1 MRIDPATIER
11 IRQTADVADVIGD
24 YVSLKKKGA
33 NLWACCPFH
42 GEKSPSF
49 SVSPAKGIYKCF
61 GCGKAGDSIR
71 FIMDIEGLGYGEA
84 LRHLAKKYG
93 IEIQET
99 VMTDEQL
106 LAQNERESLLIVL
119 NYAKNYYQNNLFK
132 HDEGQAIGYP
142 YFKERG
148 FSDKTINTFELG
160 YSLESW
166 DAFTKEA
173 LKSGYNLEVLE
184 KAGLTIIKNNET
196 TAPPAS
202 RGGAFSTE
210 LSEEMTESKAPPLGA
225 GGASVRSF
233 DRFRN
238 RVTFPIHNVSGKV
251 IAFGARI
258 LKADKSQAKYLNS
271 PETEVYHKSNVLY
284 GIFQAKNAIRT
295 KDVCYLVE
303 GYTDVISLH
312 QAGIENVVAS
322 SGTSLTIEQI
332 RLIGRFTQNITV
344 LYDGDTA
351 GIKASLRGMDMIL
364 EEGLN
369 VKLVVFPEG
378 EDPDSYVQ
386 KIGSEAFVKHIQENA
401 TDFITFKAEL
411 SLKEAAGD
419 PFKKAELIK
428 DMVGSISKIPDS
440 IKRSIFFQKTASLMQ
455 IDEQLLISESNKI
468 TIERGRQKEKDRER
482 DNNRQRLQNDLPK
495 GVTLSKPAPNIN
507 LGEMPSF
514 SEDEDFSGF
523 LGDFTPS
530 QHVVE
535 VVIDLPE
542 APRVTIKGMYPQEQE
557 CIRLLI
563 NHGTREVDPEQA
575 KGVTLV
581 HYVLHEIDGMNFETP
596 LYQEILSTFREHLL
610 KEIIL
615 PTDYFIG
622 HENTPIQQEAIN
634 LITERYSASDE
645 WANFDIFVPV
655 KDYKLPD
662 VVYQNLLRLKK
673 AYKEIENEQLHK
685 KMFNTSSPEEGDLLL
700 RQFMDNKEV
709 VKQIAN
715 ILGTVVS
722 R

>member
-1 MRIDPATIER
+1 MRIDPGTIER

-106 LAQNERESLLIVL
+106 QSQNERESLLIVL

-132 HDEGQAIGYP
+132 HEEGQSIGYP

-173 LKSGYNLEVLE
+173 LKNGYSLEVLE
-184 KAGLTIIKNNET
+184 KAGLTIIKENEQS
-196 TAPPAS
+196 AVGS
-202 RGGAFSTE
+202 NQN
-210 LSEEMTESKAPPLGA
+210 K
-225 GGASVRSF
+225 SF

-284 GIFQAKNAIRT
+284 GIFQAKNSIRT

-386 KIGSEAFVKHIQENA
+386 KIGSEAFVKHIQDHA
-401 TDFITFKAEL
+401 ADFITFKAEL
-411 SLKEAAGD
+411 SLKEAGGD
-419 PFKKAELIK
+419 PFKRAELIK

-440 IKRSIFFQKTASLMQ
+440 IKRSIFFQKTANMMQ

-468 TIERGRQKEKDRER
+468 TLERGKQREKDRER
-482 DNNRQRLQNDLPK
+482 EQNRQRLQRDLPN
-495 GVTLSKPAPNIN
+495 GVTVSKPNPNVN

-514 SEDEDFSGF
+514 SEDEEFSGF
-523 LGDFTPS
+523 LGDFAPNN
-530 QHVVE
+530 QVAE
-535 VVIDLPE
+535 IVIDAPD
-542 APRVTIKGMYPQEQE
+542 APRTVLSGMGFQELE

-563 NHGTREVDPEQA
+563 NHGTKEVDPGVA
-575 KGVTLV
+575 PGVTV
-581 HYVLHEIDGMNFETP
+581 THYILAEIDGMNFATP
-596 LYQEILSTFREHLL
+596 IYQEILTIFREQFLQGN
-610 KEIIL
+610 IL
-615 PTDYFIG
+615 NAQHFIG
-622 HENTPIQQEAIN
+622 HQLDNIQQEAIN
-634 LITERYSASDE
+634 LSSERYSISDQ
-645 WANFDIFVPV
+645 WVKHDIHVPTEI
-655 KDYKLPD
+655 DKLAD
-662 VVYQNLLRLKK
+662 LAFQNILRLKK
-673 AYKEIENEQLHK
+673 AYNEQQMKEIMK
-685 KMFNTSSPEEGDLLL
+685 KMSQTADMDEQTRLLE
-700 RQFMDNKEV
+700 QFMQA
-709 VKQIAN
+709 KQIEKDIAN
-715 ILGTVVS
+715 ELGTVVV

>member
-1 MRIDPATIER
+1 MRIDPQTIDR
-11 IRQTADVADVIGD
+11 IKQSADIADVIGD

-93 IEIQET
+93 IEVQET
-99 VMTDEQL
+99 VMTDEQQ

-132 HDEGQAIGYP
+132 HDEGKSIGYP

-173 LKSGYNLEVLE
+173 IKNGYSLEVLE
-184 KAGLTIIKNNET
+184 KAGLTIIKENEQNQNT
-196 TAPPAS
+196 NP
-202 RGGAFSTE
+202 
-210 LSEEMTESKAPPLGA
+210 K
-225 GGASVRSF
+225 SF

-238 RVTFPIHNVSGKV
+238 RVTFPIHSVAGKV

-284 GIFQAKNAIRT
+284 GIFQAKNSIRT

-322 SGTSLTIEQI
+322 SGTSLTVEQI

-344 LYDGDTA
+344 LYDGDSA

-386 KIGSEAFVKHIQENA
+386 KIGSEAFIEHIKTHA
-401 TDFITFKAEL
+401 SDFITFKAEL
-411 SLKEAAGD
+411 ALKEAGND
-419 PFKKAELIK
+419 PFKRAELIK

-440 IKRSIFFQKTASLMQ
+440 IKRSVFFQKTANLMQ

-468 TIERGRQKEKDRER
+468 TIERAQQKDKDRER
-482 DNNRQRLQNDLPK
+482 ENNRQRLQNDLPK
-495 GVTLSKPAPNIN
+495 GVTLSRPSYNPSQNVN
-507 LGEMPSF
+507 FDDMPSF
-514 SEDEDFSGF
+514 SEEDNFS
-523 LGDFTPS
+523 DFGLSVGGNVTY
-530 QHVVE
+530 E
-535 VVIDLPE
+535 ELPIAPVE
-542 APRVTIKGMYPQEQE
+542 APRTTIVGMGLQEQE

-563 NHGTREVDPEQA
+563 NHGTKDVDPGVA
-575 KGVTLV
+575 PGVTLTQ
-581 HYVLHEIDGMNFETP
+581 YILTEIDGMNFATP
-596 LYQEILSTFREHLL
+596 IYQQILMIFREQFVKGNVPDGQH
-610 KEIIL
+610 
-615 PTDYFIG
+615 FMG
-622 HENTPIQQEAIN
+622 HEISEIQQEAIS
-634 LITERYSASDE
+634 LSSERYSLSDQWVKHE
-645 WANFDIFVPV
+645 IFVPSEM
-655 KDYKLPD
+655 DKLAD
-662 VVYQNLLRLKK
+662 LAFQNILRLKK
-673 AYKEIENEQLHK
+673 SYNELMMKDLMKQISQTKDAEEQNRLLE
-685 KMFNTSSPEEGDLLL
+685 MFM
-700 RQFMDNKEV
+700 QAKEV
-709 VKQIAN
+709 EKQISME
-715 ILGTVVS
+715 LGTVVK
-722 R
+722 

>member
-119 NYAKNYYQNNLFK
+119 NYAKNYYQSNLFK
-132 HDEGQAIGYP
+132 HDEGQSVGYP

-173 LKSGYNLEVLE
+173 LKNGYSLEVLE
-184 KAGLTIIKNNET
+184 KAGLTIIKESEQL
-196 TAPPAS
+196 AVGS
-202 RGGAFSTE
+202 RQSAE
-210 LSEEMTESKAPPLGA
+210 NVK
-225 GGASVRSF
+225 SF

-258 LKADKSQAKYLNS
+258 LKSDKSQAKYLNS

-284 GIFQAKNAIRT
+284 GIFQAKNTIRT

-386 KIGSEAFVKHIQENA
+386 KIGSDDFVKHIQESA
-401 TDFITFKAEL
+401 KDFITFKAEL

-468 TIERGRQKEKDRER
+468 TIERGRQKDKDRER

-507 LGEMPSF
+507 ISEMPSF

-523 LGDFTPS
+523 LGDFKPN
-530 QHVVE
+530 QHNNE
-535 VVIDLPE
+535 PLIDSPE
-542 APRVTIKGMYPQEQE
+542 APRIILSGMGLQELE

-563 NHGTREVDPEQA
+563 NHGTKEVDPGVA
-575 KGVTLV
+575 PGVTV
-581 HYVLHEIDGMNFETP
+581 THYILAEIEGMNFATP
-596 LYQEILSTFREHLL
+596 IYQEILSIFREQFLQGN
-610 KEIIL
+610 IL
-615 PTDYFIG
+615 NAQHFIG
-622 HENTPIQQEAIN
+622 HQIENIQQEAIN
-634 LITERYSASDE
+634 LSSERYSISDQWVKHE
-645 WANFDIFVPV
+645 IIVPTEI
-655 KDYKLPD
+655 DKLAD
-662 VVYQNLLRLKK
+662 LAFQNILRLKK
-673 AYKEIENEQLHK
+673 AYNEQQMK
-685 KMFNTSSPEEGDLLL
+685 DIM
-700 RQFMDNKEV
+700 
-709 VKQIAN
+709 KQIAQTSDMTEQTRLLEMFMQAKN
-715 ILGTVVS
+715 IEKDIAKELGTVVI

>member
-119 NYAKNYYQNNLFK
+119 NYAKNYYQSNLFK
-132 HDEGQAIGYP
+132 HDEGQSVGYP

-173 LKSGYNLEVLE
+173 LKNGYSLEVLE
-184 KAGLTIIKNNET
+184 KAGLTIIKESEQL
-196 TAPPAS
+196 AVGS
-202 RGGAFSTE
+202 RQSAE
-210 LSEEMTESKAPPLGA
+210 NVK
-225 GGASVRSF
+225 SF

-258 LKADKSQAKYLNS
+258 LKSDKSQAKYLNS

-284 GIFQAKNAIRT
+284 GIFQAKNTIRT

-386 KIGSEAFVKHIQENA
+386 KIGSDDFVKHIQESA
-401 TDFITFKAEL
+401 KDFITFKAEL

-468 TIERGRQKEKDRER
+468 TIERGRQKDKDRER

-507 LGEMPSF
+507 ISEMPSF

-523 LGDFTPS
+523 LGDFKPN
-530 QHVVE
+530 QHTNE
-535 VVIDLPE
+535 PLIDSTE
-542 APRVTIKGMYPQEQE
+542 APRITLSGMGLQELE

-563 NHGTREVDPEQA
+563 NHGTKEVDPGVA
-575 KGVTLV
+575 PGVTV
-581 HYVLHEIDGMNFETP
+581 THYILAEIEGMNFATP
-596 LYQEILSTFREHLL
+596 IYQEILSIFREQFL
-610 KEIIL
+610 KGNIL
-615 PTDYFIG
+615 NAQHFIG
-622 HENTPIQQEAIN
+622 HQIENIQQEAIN
-634 LITERYSASDE
+634 LSSERYSISDQWVKHE
-645 WANFDIFVPV
+645 IIVPTEI
-655 KDYKLPD
+655 DKLAD
-662 VVYQNLLRLKK
+662 LAFQNILRLKK
-673 AYKEIENEQLHK
+673 AYNEQQMK
-685 KMFNTSSPEEGDLLL
+685 DIM
-700 RQFMDNKEV
+700 
-709 VKQIAN
+709 KQIAQTSDMTEQTRLLEMFMQAKN
-715 ILGTVVS
+715 IEKDIAKELGTVVI

>member
-11 IRQTADVADVIGD
+11 IKQTADVADVIGD

-84 LRHLAKKYG
+84 LKHLAKKYG
-93 IEIQET
+93 IEVQET

-106 LAQNERESLLIVL
+106 QSQNERESILIVL
-119 NYAKNYYQNNLFK
+119 NYAKNYYQNNLFN
-132 HDEGQAIGYP
+132 HDEGQSIGYP

-148 FSDKTINTFELG
+148 FSDKTIHTFELG
-160 YSLESW
+160 YSLEPW

-173 LKSGYNLEVLE
+173 LKNGYSLEVLE
-184 KAGLTIIKNNET
+184 KAGLTITKDNEQ
-196 TAPPAS
+196 S
-202 RGGAFSTE
+202 SQN
-210 LSEEMTESKAPPLGA
+210 K
-225 GGASVRSF
+225 SF

-238 RVTFPIHNVSGKV
+238 RVTFPIHNVAGKV

-258 LKADKSQAKYLNS
+258 LKTDKTQAKYLNS

-295 KDVCYLVE
+295 TDVCYLVE

-364 EEGLN
+364 KESLN
-369 VKLVVFPEG
+369 VKLALFPEG

-386 KIGSEAFVKHIQENA
+386 KVGSEVFLSYIQNNA
-401 TDFITFKAEL
+401 TAFIAFKANFLLKDAGTDTVKLAQMAMDMAE
-411 SLKEAAGD
+411 SLANID
-419 PFKKAELIK
+419 
-428 DMVGSISKIPDS
+428 DS
-440 IKRSIFFQKTASLMQ
+440 VKRSLFLQETSRITK
-455 IDEQLLISESNKI
+455 ISEEILNTTINKSI
-468 TIERGRQKEKDRER
+468 LNRKKQNDKEVQIEYSRER
-482 DNNRQRLQNDLPK
+482 LKKDLPK
-495 GVTLSKPAPNIN
+495 GVTLNNDRRA
-507 LGEMPSF
+507 LDDLPSF
-514 SEDEDFSGF
+514 SEDDDSSNFIVNNNFEKNNESELNSELQQG
-523 LGDFTPS
+523 LIESLRSPS
-530 QHVVE
+530 H
-535 VVIDLPE
+535 L
-542 APRVTIKGMYPQEQE
+542 QELE

-563 NHGTREVDPEQA
+563 NHGTKEVDPGVA
-575 KGVTLV
+575 PGVTIT
-581 HYVLHEIDGMNFETP
+581 HYILEEIDGMNFATP
-596 LYQEILSTFREHLL
+596 IYQEILSMFREQFLL
-610 KEIIL
+610 GNIL
-615 PTDYFIG
+615 DAQHFIG
-622 HENTPIQQEAIN
+622 HKLEKIQMEAIN
-634 LITERYSASDE
+634 LSTERYSISEAWVRHE
-645 WANFDIFVPV
+645 IIVPTEI
-655 KDYKLPD
+655 DKLAD
-662 VVYQNLLRLKK
+662 LAFQNILRLKK
-673 AYKEIENEQLHK
+673 AYNEQQMKDLMK
-685 KMFNTSSPEEGDLLL
+685 QMSQTSDMTEQTRLLEMFMQAKNIEKDIA
-700 RQFMDNKEV
+700 KE
-709 VKQIAN
+709 
-715 ILGTVVS
+715 LGTVVI

>member
-1 MRIDPATIER
+1 MRIDEATIER
-11 IRQTADVADVIGD
+11 IRQSADIADVIGD

-99 VMTDEQL
+99 QLSDEQQ
-106 LAQNERESLLIVL
+106 LAQNERESLLIAL
-119 NYAKNYYQNNLFK
+119 NYAKNYYQNNLFQ
-132 HDEGQAIGYP
+132 HEEGQSIAYP

-148 FSDKTINTFELG
+148 FSDKTIRTFELG
-160 YSLESW
+160 YSLENW

-173 LKSGYNLEVLE
+173 LKNGYNLDILV
-184 KAGLTIIKNNET
+184 KAGLTILKQNEQENPQQNQKT
-196 TAPPAS
+196 
-202 RGGAFSTE
+202 
-210 LSEEMTESKAPPLGA
+210 
-225 GGASVRSF
+225 F

-258 LKADKSQAKYLNS
+258 LKNDKSQAKYLNS

-332 RLIGRFTQNITV
+332 RLIARFSQNITV
-344 LYDGDTA
+344 LYDGDPA

-386 KIGSEAFVKHIQENA
+386 KIGSDAFVEYIHKNA
-401 TDFITFKAEL
+401 SDFITFKAEL
-411 SLKEAAGD
+411 FLKEAGND
-419 PFKKAELIK
+419 PFKRAELIK

-440 IKRSIFFQKTASLMQ
+440 ITRSVFFQKTASLMQ
-455 IDEQLLISESNKI
+455 IDEAILITESNKI
-468 TIERGRQKEKDRER
+468 AFERSKQREKDSQR
-482 DNNRQRLQNDLPK
+482 DANRQRLQNDLPA
-495 GVTLSKPAPNIN
+495 GVTLSQPTSQPNVN
-507 LGEMPSF
+507 FDDLPSF
-514 SEDEDFSGF
+514 SEEDEFSGF
-523 LGDFTPS
+523 PTDYSDKSNADKSSEVSINKATLNGLRLQEREFIRLIVCHGDKI
-530 QHVVE
+530 V
-535 VVIDLPE
+535 D
-542 APRVTIKGMYPQEQE
+542 QEQAPE
-557 CIRLLI
+557 YTVIHYLLD
-563 NHGTREVDPEQA
+563 EVKD
-575 KGVTLV
+575 L
-581 HYVLHEIDGMNFETP
+581 NFGTP
-596 LYQEILSTFREHLL
+596 LYQRILNLCREHLSKGVVL
-610 KEIIL
+610 NTQYFLTNSNSEIQ
-615 PTDYFIG
+615 T
-622 HENTPIQQEAIN
+622 EAIN
-634 LITERYSASDE
+634 LFAETERYSASEE
-645 WANFDIFVPV
+645 WIKHDIHIPTEHE
-655 KDYKLPD
+655 KLPD
-662 VVYQNLLRLKK
+662 LTFQNLLRIQMAFQKDVIRNLITQLPNLEIGKVDEVMK
-673 AYKEIENEQLHK
+673 LIDSYNHRVKEISK
-685 KMFNTSSPEEGDLLL
+685 
-700 RQFMDNKEV
+700 
-709 VKQIAN
+709 

>member
-119 NYAKNYYQNNLFK
+119 NYAKNYYQSNLFK
-132 HDEGQAIGYP
+132 HDEGQSVGYP

-173 LKSGYNLEVLE
+173 LKNGYSLEVLE
-184 KAGLTIIKNNET
+184 KAGLTIIKESDQLAVGN
-196 TAPPAS
+196 
-202 RGGAFSTE
+202 RQSTE
-210 LSEEMTESKAPPLGA
+210 
-225 GGASVRSF
+225 SVKSF

-258 LKADKSQAKYLNS
+258 LKSDKSQAKYLNS

-284 GIFQAKNAIRT
+284 GIFQAKNTIRT

-386 KIGSEAFVKHIQENA
+386 KIGSDDFVKHIQESA
-401 TDFITFKAEL
+401 KDFITFKAEL

-468 TIERGRQKEKDRER
+468 TIERGRQKDKDRER

-507 LGEMPSF
+507 ISEMPSF

-523 LGDFTPS
+523 LGDFKPN
-530 QHVVE
+530 QHNNE
-535 VVIDLPE
+535 PLIDSPE
-542 APRVTIKGMYPQEQE
+542 APRIILSGMGLQELE

-563 NHGTREVDPEQA
+563 NHGTKEVDPGVA
-575 KGVTLV
+575 PGVTV
-581 HYVLHEIDGMNFETP
+581 THYILAEIEGMNFATP
-596 LYQEILSTFREHLL
+596 IYQEILSIFREQFL
-610 KEIIL
+610 KGNIL
-615 PTDYFIG
+615 NAQHFIG
-622 HENTPIQQEAIN
+622 HQVENIQQEAIN
-634 LITERYSASDE
+634 LSSERYSISDQWVKHE
-645 WANFDIFVPV
+645 IIVPTEI
-655 KDYKLPD
+655 DKLAD
-662 VVYQNLLRLKK
+662 LAFQNILRLKK
-673 AYKEIENEQLHK
+673 AYNEQQMK
-685 KMFNTSSPEEGDLLL
+685 DIM
-700 RQFMDNKEV
+700 
-709 VKQIAN
+709 KQIAQTSDMTEQTRLLEMFMQAKN
-715 ILGTVVS
+715 IEKDIAKELGTVVI

>member
-1 MRIDPATIER
+1 MRIDPVTIER
-11 IRQTADVADVIGD
+11 IKQTADVADVIGD

-99 VMTDEQL
+99 IMTDEQL

-132 HDEGQAIGYP
+132 HDEGQSVGYP

-166 DAFTKEA
+166 DALTKEA
-173 LKSGYNLEVLE
+173 LKNGYSLEVLE
-184 KAGLTIIKNNET
+184 KAGLTIIKESEQTGFGNNQN
-196 TAPPAS
+196 
-202 RGGAFSTE
+202 
-210 LSEEMTESKAPPLGA
+210 K
-225 GGASVRSF
+225 SF

-258 LKADKSQAKYLNS
+258 LKTDKSQAKYLNS
-271 PETEVYHKSNVLY
+271 PETEVYHKSDVLY
-284 GIFQAKNAIRT
+284 GIFQAKNTIRT

-322 SGTSLTIEQI
+322 SGTSLTVEQI

-386 KIGSEAFVKHIQENA
+386 KIGSENFVKHIQESA

-411 SLKEAAGD
+411 SLKEAGND
-419 PFKKAELIK
+419 PFKRAELIK

-468 TIERGRQKEKDRER
+468 TIERGRQKDKDRER

-495 GVTLSKPAPNIN
+495 GVTLSKPAPNVN

-514 SEDEDFSGF
+514 SEDEEFSGF
-523 LGDFTPS
+523 LGDFNPNQQNTDKIIDSP
-530 QHVVE
+530 E
-535 VVIDLPE
+535 VSRTTLI
-542 APRVTIKGMYPQEQE
+542 GMKAQEYE

-563 NHGTREVDPEQA
+563 NFGTMDVDPDVAPGHTVVQYLLEEL
-575 KGVTLV
+575 KEL
-581 HYVLHEIDGMNFETP
+581 NFETP
-596 LYQEILSTFREHLL
+596 LYQEILTTFRDKFSEG
-610 KEIIL
+610 IIL
-615 PTDYFIG
+615 DMKYFTNNSVS
-622 HENTPIQQEAIN
+622 EIQNEAIS
-634 LITERYSASDE
+634 LVSERYSSSE
-645 WANFDIFVPV
+645 GWLKHEIIVPTEV
-655 KDYKLPD
+655 QKLPNATF
-662 VVYQNLLRLKK
+662 QNLLRIQMAFHKNASTTLIKQLGK
-673 AYKEIENEQLHK
+673 SNSEEDDRIAILILQHNQRVKE
-685 KMFNTSSPEEGDLLL
+685 
-700 RQFMDNKEV
+700 
-709 VKQIAN
+709 IAN

-722 R
+722 K

>member
-11 IRQTADVADVIGD
+11 IRQSADVADVIGD

-106 LAQNERESLLIVL
+106 QSQNERESLLIVL
-119 NYAKNYYQNNLFK
+119 NYAKNYYQNNLLK
-132 HDEGQAIGYP
+132 HDEGQSVGYP

-173 LKSGYNLEVLE
+173 LKNGYSLEVLE
-184 KAGLTIIKNNET
+184 KAGLTIIKD
-196 TAPPAS
+196 
-202 RGGAFSTE
+202 
-210 LSEEMTESKAPPLGA
+210 SEQSSFGSNQHK
-225 GGASVRSF
+225 SF

-344 LYDGDTA
+344 LYDGDSA

-386 KIGSEAFVKHIQENA
+386 KIGSEAFVKNIQDNA

-411 SLKEAAGD
+411 SLKEAGGD
-419 PFKKAELIK
+419 PFKRAELIK

-468 TIERGRQKEKDRER
+468 TIERGRQKDKDRER

-507 LGEMPSF
+507 LGDMPSF
-514 SEDEDFSGF
+514 SEDEEFSGF
-523 LGDFTPS
+523 LGDFAPN
-530 QHVVE
+530 QQVAQPI
-535 VVIDLPE
+535 IDPPE
-542 APRVTIKGMYPQEQE
+542 APRTVISGMGLQELE

-563 NHGTREVDPEQA
+563 NHGTKDVDPGVA
-575 KGVTLV
+575 PGVTV
-581 HYVLHEIDGMNFETP
+581 THYILAEIDGMNFATP
-596 LYQEILSTFREHLL
+596 IYQDILTIFREQLL
-610 KEIIL
+610 QGNIL
-615 PTDYFIG
+615 NAQHFIG
-622 HENTPIQQEAIN
+622 HKLEKIQHEAIN
-634 LITERYSASDE
+634 LSSERYSISEA
-645 WANFDIFVPV
+645 WVKHDIIVPTEI
-655 KDYKLPD
+655 DKLAD
-662 VVYQNLLRLKK
+662 LAYQNILRLKK
-673 AYKEIENEQLHK
+673 AYNEQQMKEIMKKMSQTSNMNEQTRLLE
-685 KMFNTSSPEEGDLLL
+685 MFMQAKNIEKDIA
-700 RQFMDNKEV
+700 KE
-709 VKQIAN
+709 
-715 ILGTVVS
+715 LGTVVI

>member
-1 MRIDPATIER
+1 MRIDPQTIDR
-11 IRQTADVADVIGD
+11 IKQSADVADVIGD

-61 GCGKAGDSIR
+61 GCGKAGDSVR

-99 VMTDEQL
+99 VMTDEQQ

-132 HDEGQAIGYP
+132 HEEGQSIGYP

-173 LKSGYNLEVLE
+173 LKNGYSLEALE
-184 KAGLTIIKNNET
+184 KAGLTIIKENEQ
-196 TAPPAS
+196 S
-202 RGGAFSTE
+202 
-210 LSEEMTESKAPPLGA
+210 A
-225 GGASVRSF
+225 GNVKSF

-238 RVTFPIHNVSGKV
+238 RVTFPIHSVAGKV

-258 LKADKSQAKYLNS
+258 LKTDKSQAKYLNS

-284 GIFQAKNAIRT
+284 GIFQAKNSIRT

-322 SGTSLTIEQI
+322 SGTSLTVEQI
-332 RLIGRFTQNITV
+332 RLIGRFTQNVTV

-386 KIGSEAFVKHIQENA
+386 KIGSEAFIEHIKNHA
-401 TDFITFKAEL
+401 SDFITFKAEL
-411 SLKEAAGD
+411 ALKEAGDD
-419 PFKKAELIK
+419 PFKRAELIK

-440 IKRSIFFQKTASLMQ
+440 IKRSVFFQKTANLMQ

-482 DNNRQRLQNDLPK
+482 DQNRQRLQNDLPK
-495 GVTLSKPAPNIN
+495 GVTLSKPNQN
-507 LGEMPSF
+507 TQNVNFDDMPSF
-514 SEDEDFSGF
+514 SEDDNFSDFG
-523 LGDFTPS
+523 GQMGGNT
-530 QHVVE
+530 VYEE
-535 VVIDLPE
+535 VPIAPAE
-542 APRVTIKGMYPQEQE
+542 APRTTLVGMGLQEQE

-563 NHGTREVDPEQA
+563 NHGKKDVDPGVA
-575 KGVTLV
+575 PGVTLTQ
-581 HYVLHEIDGMNFETP
+581 YILTEIDGMNFATP
-596 LYQEILSTFREHLL
+596 IYQKILTIFREQFMQGNVP
-610 KEIIL
+610 EGAF
-615 PTDYFIG
+615 FIG
-622 HENTPIQQEAIN
+622 HEISEIQQEAIN
-634 LITERYSASDE
+634 LSSERYSISE
-645 WANFDIFVPV
+645 QWVKHEIFVPSEM
-655 KDYKLPD
+655 DKLAD
-662 VVYQNLLRLKK
+662 LAFQNILRLKK
-673 AYKEIENEQLHK
+673 TYNELMMKDLMKQISQTKDAEEQNRLLE
-685 KMFNTSSPEEGDLLL
+685 MFM
-700 RQFMDNKEV
+700 QAKEV
-709 VKQIAN
+709 EKQISME
-715 ILGTVVS
+715 LGTVVK
-722 R
+722 

>member
-106 LAQNERESLLIVL
+106 QSQNERESLLIVL

-166 DAFTKEA
+166 DGFTKEA
-173 LKSGYNLEVLE
+173 LKNGYSLEVLE
-184 KAGLTIIKNNET
+184 KAGLTIIKENEQS
-196 TAPPAS
+196 AI
-202 RGGAFSTE
+202 GGRQSADNA
-210 LSEEMTESKAPPLGA
+210 K
-225 GGASVRSF
+225 SF

-258 LKADKSQAKYLNS
+258 LKSDKSQAKYLNS

-523 LGDFTPS
+523 LGDFAPNQQVT
-530 QHVVE
+530 E
-535 VVIDLPE
+535 IVIDAPD
-542 APRVTIKGMYPQEQE
+542 APRTVLSGMSLQELE

-563 NHGTREVDPEQA
+563 NHGTKEVDPGVA
-575 KGVTLV
+575 PGVTV
-581 HYVLHEIDGMNFETP
+581 THYILAEIDGMNFATP
-596 LYQEILSTFREHLL
+596 IYQEILSIFREQFLQGN
-610 KEIIL
+610 IL
-615 PTDYFIG
+615 NAQHFIG
-622 HENTPIQQEAIN
+622 HQLEKIQQEAIN
-634 LITERYSASDE
+634 LSSERYSISDQWVKHE
-645 WANFDIFVPV
+645 IIVPTEI
-655 KDYKLPD
+655 DKLAD
-662 VVYQNLLRLKK
+662 LAFQNILRLKK
-673 AYKEIENEQLHK
+673 AYNEQQMKDIMKQMSQTSDMIEQTRLLE
-685 KMFNTSSPEEGDLLL
+685 MFMQAKNIEKDIA
-700 RQFMDNKEV
+700 KE
-709 VKQIAN
+709 
-715 ILGTVVS
+715 LGTVVI

>member
-84 LRHLAKKYG
+84 LKHLAKKYG

-106 LAQNERESLLIVL
+106 QSQNERESLLIAL

-173 LKSGYNLEVLE
+173 LKNGYSLEVLE
-184 KAGLTIIKNNET
+184 KAGLTIVKDNEQ
-196 TAPPAS
+196 S
-202 RGGAFSTE
+202 NQN
-210 LSEEMTESKAPPLGA
+210 K
-225 GGASVRSF
+225 SF

-284 GIFQAKNAIRT
+284 GIFQAKNSIRT
-295 KDVCYLVE
+295 QDVCYLVE

-344 LYDGDTA
+344 LYDGDAA

-369 VKLVVFPEG
+369 VKLVEFPEG

-386 KIGSEAFVKHIQENA
+386 KIGSENFLKHIRENA

-411 SLKEAAGD
+411 SLKEAGND
-419 PFKKAELIK
+419 PFKRAELIK

-468 TIERGRQKEKDRER
+468 TIERARQKDKDRER
-482 DNNRQRLQNDLPK
+482 DNNRQRLQSDLPK
-495 GVTLSKPAPNIN
+495 GVTVSKPNPNVNI
-507 LGEMPSF
+507 GDMPSF

-523 LGDFTPS
+523 LGDFTPN
-530 QHVVE
+530 QQNIE
-535 VVIDLPE
+535 VVID
-542 APRVTIKGMYPQEQE
+542 APDSTRTVLSGMALQELE

-563 NHGTREVDPEQA
+563 NHGTKEVDPGVA
-575 KGVTLV
+575 PGVTLT
-581 HYVLHEIDGMNFETP
+581 HYILDEIDGMNFATP
-596 LYQEILSTFREHLL
+596 IYQEILSMFREQFLL
-610 KEIIL
+610 GNIL
-615 PTDYFIG
+615 DAQHFIG
-622 HENTPIQQEAIN
+622 HKLEKIQMEAIN
-634 LITERYSASDE
+634 LSTERYSISEAWVKHE
-645 WANFDIFVPV
+645 IIVPTEE
-655 KDYKLPD
+655 DKLAD
-662 VVYQNLLRLKK
+662 LAFQNILRLKK
-673 AYKEIENEQLHK
+673 AYNEQQMKDLMK
-685 KMFNTSSPEEGDLLL
+685 QMSQTSDITEQTRLLEMFMQAKNIEKDIA
-700 RQFMDNKEV
+700 KE
-709 VKQIAN
+709 
-715 ILGTVVS
+715 LGTVVI

>member
-173 LKSGYNLEVLE
+173 LKNGYSLEVLE
-184 KAGLTIIKNNET
+184 KAGLTIVKSPL
-196 TAPPAS
+196 PPE
-202 RGGAFSTE
+202 GGTS
-210 LSEEMTESKAPPLGA
+210 LSENSSAKVPPS
-225 GGASVRSF
+225 GGRGHF

-258 LKADKSQAKYLNS
+258 LKTDKSQAKYLNS

-284 GIFQAKNAIRT
+284 GIFQAKNTIRT

-411 SLKEAAGD
+411 SLKEAGGD
-419 PFKKAELIK
+419 PFKRAELIK

-482 DNNRQRLQNDLPK
+482 DNNRQRLQSDLPK
-495 GVTLSKPAPNIN
+495 GVTLSKPNPNVN

-514 SEDEDFSGF
+514 SEDEEFSGF
-523 LGDFTPS
+523 LGDFNPS
-530 QHVVE
+530 QQNAE
-535 VVIDLPE
+535 PLIDTPE
-542 APRVTIKGMYPQEQE
+542 APRMVLSGMGLQELE

-563 NHGTREVDPEQA
+563 NHGTKEVDPGVA
-575 KGVTLV
+575 PGVTV
-581 HYVLHEIDGMNFETP
+581 THYILSEIDGMNFATP
-596 LYQEILSTFREHLL
+596 IYQEILSIFREQFLQGN
-610 KEIIL
+610 IL
-615 PTDYFIG
+615 NAQHFIG
-622 HENTPIQQEAIN
+622 HKLENIQQEAIN
-634 LITERYSASDE
+634 LSSERYSISDQWVKHE
-645 WANFDIFVPV
+645 IIVPTEI
-655 KDYKLPD
+655 DKLAD
-662 VVYQNLLRLKK
+662 LAFQNILRLKK
-673 AYKEIENEQLHK
+673 AYNEQQMKDIMKQMSQTSDMTEQTRLLE
-685 KMFNTSSPEEGDLLL
+685 MFMQAKNIEKDIA
-700 RQFMDNKEV
+700 KE
-709 VKQIAN
+709 
-715 ILGTVVS
+715 LGTVVI

>member
-1 MRIDPATIER
+1 MRIDPQTIDR
-11 IRQTADVADVIGD
+11 IKQSADIADVIGD

-99 VMTDEQL
+99 VMTDEQQ

-132 HDEGQAIGYP
+132 HQEGQSIGYP

-160 YSLESW
+160 YSLEGW

-173 LKSGYNLEVLE
+173 IKNGYSLEVLE
-184 KAGLTIIKNNET
+184 KAGLTIVKENEQS
-196 TAPPAS
+196 AVGS
-202 RGGAFSTE
+202 RQSAENT
-210 LSEEMTESKAPPLGA
+210 K
-225 GGASVRSF
+225 SF

-238 RVTFPIHNVSGKV
+238 RVTFPIHSVAGKV

-284 GIFQAKNAIRT
+284 GIFQAKNSIRT
-295 KDVCYLVE
+295 LDVCYLVE

-322 SGTSLTIEQI
+322 SGTSLTVEQI

-344 LYDGDTA
+344 LYDGDSA

-386 KIGSEAFVKHIQENA
+386 KIGSEAFIEHIKIYA
-401 TDFITFKAEL
+401 SDFITFKAEL
-411 SLKEAAGD
+411 ALKEAGDD
-419 PFKKAELIK
+419 PFKRAELIK

-440 IKRSIFFQKTASLMQ
+440 IKRSVFFQKTANLMQ

-468 TIERGRQKEKDRER
+468 TIERGRQKDKDRER
-482 DNNRQRLQNDLPK
+482 EQNRQRLQNDLPK
-495 GVTLSKPAPNIN
+495 GVTLSKPSQNAPNVN
-507 LGEMPSF
+507 FDDMPSF
-514 SEDEDFSGF
+514 SEDDNFSEYG
-523 LGDFTPS
+523 GQVGGNSTY
-530 QHVVE
+530 E
-535 VVIDLPE
+535 ELPISPME
-542 APRVTIKGMYPQEQE
+542 APRTTLVGMGLQEQE

-563 NHGTREVDPEQA
+563 NHGTKDVDPGVA
-575 KGVTLV
+575 PGVTLTQ
-581 HYVLHEIDGMNFETP
+581 YILTEIDGMNFATP
-596 LYQEILSTFREHLL
+596 IYQQILTIFREQFVKGTVPNGQH
-610 KEIIL
+610 
-615 PTDYFIG
+615 FMG
-622 HENTPIQQEAIN
+622 HEISEIQQEAIN
-634 LITERYSASDE
+634 LSSERYSLSDQWVKHE
-645 WANFDIFVPV
+645 IFVPTELQ
-655 KDYKLPD
+655 KLAD
-662 VVYQNLLRLKK
+662 LAFQNILRLKK
-673 AYKEIENEQLHK
+673 SYNELMMKDLMKQISQTKDAEEQHRLLE
-685 KMFNTSSPEEGDLLL
+685 MFM
-700 RQFMDNKEV
+700 QAKEV
-709 VKQIAN
+709 EKQISME
-715 ILGTVVS
+715 LGTVVK
-722 R
+722 

>member
-132 HDEGQAIGYP
+132 HDEGQSVGYP

-173 LKSGYNLEVLE
+173 LKNGYTLEVLE
-184 KAGLTIIKNNET
+184 KAGLTIIK
-196 TAPPAS
+196 
-202 RGGAFSTE
+202 
-210 LSEEMTESKAPPLGA
+210 ESDQLAVGNRQSKE
-225 GGASVRSF
+225 SVKSF

-238 RVTFPIHNVSGKV
+238 RVTFPIHNISGKV

-258 LKADKSQAKYLNS
+258 LKTDKSQAKYLNS

-284 GIFQAKNAIRT
+284 GIFQAKNTIRT

-351 GIKASLRGMDMIL
+351 GIKASLRGLDLIL
-364 EEGLN
+364 KENLN
-369 VKLVVFPEG
+369 VKLALFPEG
-378 EDPDSYVQ
+378 EDPDSFVQ
-386 KIGSEAFVKHIQENA
+386 KVGSEAFLNHIQNNS
-401 TDFITFKAEL
+401 TDFIAFKANFLLKDAGTDTVKLAQMAMDMAE
-411 SLKEAAGD
+411 SLANVND
-419 PFKKAELIK
+419 P
-428 DMVGSISKIPDS
+428 V
-440 IKRSIFFQKTASLMQ
+440 KRSLFLQETSRITK
-455 IDEQLLISESNKI
+455 ISEEIINTTINKSI
-468 TIERGRQKEKDRER
+468 LNRKKQGDKELQVEANRER
-482 DNNRQRLQNDLPK
+482 LKKDLPK
-495 GVTLSKPAPNIN
+495 GVTLNTDRNS
-507 LGEMPSF
+507 LDDLPSF
-514 SEDEDFSGF
+514 SEDDDSSNFINDNNFERHNESLLDSE
-523 LGDFTPS
+523 LQQKLIESLRSPS
-530 QHVVE
+530 H
-535 VVIDLPE
+535 L
-542 APRVTIKGMYPQEQE
+542 QELE

-563 NHGTREVDPEQA
+563 NYGTKEVDPGVA
-575 KGVTLV
+575 PGVTV
-581 HYVLHEIDGMNFETP
+581 THYILAEIDGINFTTP
-596 LYQEILSTFREHLL
+596 IYQDILSIFREQFLQGN
-610 KEIIL
+610 IL
-615 PTDYFIG
+615 NAQHFIG
-622 HENTPIQQEAIN
+622 HQVENIQQEAIN
-634 LITERYSASDE
+634 LSSERYSISDQWVKHE
-645 WANFDIFVPV
+645 IIVPTEI
-655 KDYKLPD
+655 DKLAD
-662 VVYQNLLRLKK
+662 LAFQNILRLKK
-673 AYKEIENEQLHK
+673 AYNEQQMK
-685 KMFNTSSPEEGDLLL
+685 DIM
-700 RQFMDNKEV
+700 
-709 VKQIAN
+709 KQIAQTSDMTEQTRLLEMFMQAKN
-715 ILGTVVS
+715 IEKDIAKELGTVVI

>member
-1 MRIDPATIER
+1 MRIDDHTIER
-11 IRQTADVADVIGD
+11 IRQSADIADVIGD

-99 VMTDEQL
+99 VLTDEQQ

-119 NYAKNYYQNNLFK
+119 NYAKNYFQDNLFK
-132 HDEGQAIGYP
+132 HEEGQSIGYP

-160 YSLESW
+160 YSLEGW

-173 LKSGYNLEVLE
+173 LKNGYSLDILA
-184 KAGLTIIKNNET
+184 KAGLTILKENEQT
-196 TAPPAS
+196 TNPNAQ
-202 RGGAFSTE
+202 
-210 LSEEMTESKAPPLGA
+210 KA
-225 GGASVRSF
+225 F

-238 RVTFPIHNVSGKV
+238 RVTFPIHNVAGKV

-322 SGTSLTIEQI
+322 SGTSLTTEQI

-344 LYDGDTA
+344 LYDGDSA

-386 KIGSEAFVKHIQENA
+386 KIGSDAFVKHIEDHA

-411 SLKEAAGD
+411 SLKEAGND
-419 PFKKAELIK
+419 PFKRAELIK

-440 IKRSIFFQKTASLMQ
+440 IKRSVFFQKTANLMQ
-455 IDEQLLISESNKI
+455 IDEQLLISESNKVS
-468 TIERGRQKEKDRER
+468 IERAKQKDKDRER
-482 DNNRQRLQNDLPK
+482 ENNRQRLQNDLPK
-495 GVTLSKPAPNIN
+495 GVTLSKPTSLPPNFD
-507 LGEMPSF
+507 LDGMMSF
-514 SEDEDFSGF
+514 SEEEEFSGF
-523 LGDFTPS
+523 PVDFVPAQPVS
-530 QHVVE
+530 NP
-535 VVIDLPE
+535 VIESPE
-542 APRVTIKGMYPQEQE
+542 APRIVVSGMGIQELE

-563 NHGTREVDPEQA
+563 NHGTKEVDPGVA
-575 KGVTLV
+575 PGVTLMQ
-581 HYVLHEIDGMNFETP
+581 YILAEIDGMNFETP
-596 LYQEILSTFREHLL
+596 IYQEILTIFREQFLL
-610 KEIIL
+610 GNIL
-615 PTDYFIG
+615 NAQHFIG
-622 HENTPIQQEAIN
+622 HRLANIQMEAIN
-634 LITERYSASDE
+634 LSTERYSISEA
-645 WANFDIFVPV
+645 WIKHDIIVPTEE
-655 KDYKLPD
+655 DKLAD
-662 VVYQNLLRLKK
+662 LAFQNILRLKK
-673 AYKEIENEQLHK
+673 AYNEQQMKGLMKQISQTKDIEEQTRLLEMFMEAKEIE
-685 KMFNTSSPEEGDLLL
+685 
-700 RQFMDNKEV
+700 
-709 VKQIAN
+709 KQIAKE
-715 ILGTVVS
+715 LGTVVK
-722 R
+722 

>member
-1 MRIDPATIER
+1 MRIDQPTIER
-11 IRQTADVADVIGD
+11 IRQSADIADVIGD

-99 VMTDEQL
+99 VLTDEQL
-106 LAQNERESLLIVL
+106 QAQNERESLLIVL

-132 HDEGQAIGYP
+132 HEEGQSIGYP

-160 YSLESW
+160 YSLEGW

-173 LKSGYNLEVLE
+173 LKNGYSLDILA
-184 KAGLTIIKNNET
+184 KAGLTILKENEQ
-196 TAPPAS
+196 TANPNAQ
-202 RGGAFSTE
+202 
-210 LSEEMTESKAPPLGA
+210 KA
-225 GGASVRSF
+225 F

-258 LKADKSQAKYLNS
+258 LKSDKSQAKYLNS

-322 SGTSLTIEQI
+322 SGTSLTVEQI

-386 KIGSEAFVKHIQENA
+386 KIGSEAFVKHIEDHA
-401 TDFITFKAEL
+401 ADFITFKAEL
-411 SLKEAAGD
+411 SLKEAGND
-419 PFKKAELIK
+419 PFKRAELIK

-440 IKRSIFFQKTASLMQ
+440 IKRSVFFQKTANLMQ
-455 IDEQLLISESNKI
+455 IDEQLLISESNKVS
-468 TIERGRQKEKDRER
+468 IERAKQKDKDRER
-482 DNNRQRLQNDLPK
+482 EQNRQRLQNDLPK
-495 GVTLSKPAPNIN
+495 GVTVSKPIPPTFDVGGMMSFEE
-507 LGEMPSF
+507 GE
-514 SEDEDFSGF
+514 EFSGF
-523 LGDFTPS
+523 PTDFVPTQNVATPT
-530 QHVVE
+530 
-535 VVIDLPE
+535 IDSPE
-542 APRVTIKGMYPQEQE
+542 APRTTISGMALQESE

-563 NHGTREVDPEQA
+563 NHGTKEVDPGVA
-575 KGVTLV
+575 PGVTLAQ
-581 HYVLHEIDGMNFETP
+581 YILTEIDGLNFETP
-596 LYQEILSTFREHLL
+596 IYQEILKTFREHFSQG
-610 KEIIL
+610 KIL
-615 PTDYFIG
+615 DAQYFIG
-622 HENTPIQQEAIN
+622 HPVSNIQMEAIN
-634 LITERYSASDE
+634 LSTERYSISE
-645 WANFDIFVPV
+645 SWVKHDIHVPTE
-655 KDYKLPD
+655 DDKLAD
-662 VVYQNLLRLKK
+662 LAFQNILRLKK
-673 AYKEIENEQLHK
+673 AFNEQQMKQLMKQISQTKDIDEQSRLLEMFMHAKEIE
-685 KMFNTSSPEEGDLLL
+685 
-700 RQFMDNKEV
+700 
-709 VKQIAN
+709 KQIAKE
-715 ILGTVVS
+715 LGTVVK
-722 R
+722 

>member
-11 IRQTADVADVIGD
+11 IRQSADVADVIGD

-106 LAQNERESLLIVL
+106 QSQNERESLLIVL
-119 NYAKNYYQNNLFK
+119 NYAKNYYQSNLFK
-132 HDEGQAIGYP
+132 HDEGQSVGYP

-173 LKSGYNLEVLE
+173 LKNGYNLEVLE
-184 KAGLTIIKNNET
+184 KAGLTIIKENEQ
-196 TAPPAS
+196 S
-202 RGGAFSTE
+202 SFGSNQN
-210 LSEEMTESKAPPLGA
+210 K
-225 GGASVRSF
+225 SF

-284 GIFQAKNAIRT
+284 GIFQAKNTIRI

-344 LYDGDTA
+344 LYDGDSA

-386 KIGSEAFVKHIQENA
+386 KIGSEDFVKHIQENA

-411 SLKEAAGD
+411 SLKEAGSD
-419 PFKKAELIK
+419 PFKRAELIK

-482 DNNRQRLQNDLPK
+482 DNNRQRLQSDLPK
-495 GVTLSKPAPNIN
+495 GVTLSKPAHNTS
-507 LGEMPSF
+507 LGDMSSF
-514 SEDEDFSGF
+514 SEDEEFSGF
-523 LGDFTPS
+523 LGDFSPN
-530 QHVVE
+530 QQVAQPI
-535 VVIDLPE
+535 IDSPE
-542 APRVTIKGMYPQEQE
+542 APRTLISGMSLQELE

-563 NHGTREVDPEQA
+563 NHGTKEVDPGVA
-575 KGVTLV
+575 PGVTV
-581 HYVLHEIDGMNFETP
+581 THYILAEIDGMNFETP
-596 LYQEILSTFREHLL
+596 IYQEILTIFREQLL
-610 KEIIL
+610 QGNIL
-615 PTDYFIG
+615 NAQHFIG
-622 HENTPIQQEAIN
+622 HKLEKIQQEAIN
-634 LITERYSASDE
+634 LSSERYSISEA
-645 WANFDIFVPV
+645 WVKHDIIVPTEI
-655 KDYKLPD
+655 DKLAD
-662 VVYQNLLRLKK
+662 LAFQNILRLKK
-673 AYKEIENEQLHK
+673 AYNEQQMKEIMK
-685 KMFNTSSPEEGDLLL
+685 KMSQTSDMTEQTHLLEM
-700 RQFMDNKEV
+700 FMQAKNIEKDIAKE
-709 VKQIAN
+709 
-715 ILGTVVS
+715 LGTVVI